1 MKCTE
6 PCVAKTLSKHSGVKG
21 VTAIRFLTPPFPAG
35 TVQSTFKAVLL
46 VARRKPMISPLSRAT
61 PVTGSGF
68 FVLLIF
74 FLNKKDKNTN

>member
-6 PCVAKTLSKHSGVKG
+6 PCISKTLSKHSGVKE
-21 VTAIRFLTPPFPAG
+21 VTTIHFLTPHFPPG

-46 VARRKPMISPLSRAT
+46 VARRKPMISPLSRAM
-61 PVTGSGF
+61 PVTGSCF

-74 FLNKKDKNTN
+74 